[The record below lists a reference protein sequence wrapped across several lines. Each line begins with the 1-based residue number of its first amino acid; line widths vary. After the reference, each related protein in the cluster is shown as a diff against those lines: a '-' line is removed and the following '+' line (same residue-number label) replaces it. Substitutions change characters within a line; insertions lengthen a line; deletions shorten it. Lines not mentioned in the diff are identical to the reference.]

1 MKARIILF
9 SIILLSSLGFINV
22 KAQSRIQSVYG
33 VNLGDSESA
42 VTSKI
47 SGTWGTISTGERCY
61 TTKNPTLGNCTFD
74 MAIFLFKNGKL
85 YRVNFLSI
93 DGGGAMEPN
102 FQTPYGGPNLYEQF
116 LATSERYQRMYRT
129 MYSDL
134 SGKYGNPAIDDGD
147 RSIWKSNGNCIEL
160 KYLFEDNVDQYGF
173 HEGFT
178 EVIVSYY
185 EGDSTSSNF

>member
-1 MKARIILF
+1 MKAKIILF

-22 KAQSRIQSVYG
+22 KAQSRIKSVYG
-33 VNLGDSESA
+33 VNLGDAESV

-47 SGTWGTISTGERCY
+47 SGTWKTNSKGGRY
-61 TTKNPTLGNCTFD
+61 YKTKNPTLGNCTFEE
-74 MAIFLFKNGKL
+74 ATFLFKNGKL
-85 YRVNFLSI
+85 SKVNFFSS
-93 DGGGAMEPN
+93 DGGAMDPN
-102 FQTPYGGPNLYEQF
+102 FQTQYGGPNGYEQF
-116 LATSERYQRMYRT
+116 LAKSERYQRMYRT

-134 SGKYGNPAIDDGD
+134 SGKYGNPVIDDGD

-160 KYLFEDNVDQYGF
+160 KYLFEDNVSQYGF

-185 EGDSTSSNF
+185 EGESTSSNF